1 MYLLVLN
8 YLTFL
13 GAHAAFDMSC
23 DCGKREMDDIAE
35 KDCAESARL
44 QEENQGWTP
53 GKFFYTFSH
62 QLDKCN

>member
-1 MYLLVLN
+1 
-8 YLTFL
+8 
-13 GAHAAFDMSC
+13 MSC